1 MALEFHKAV
10 RKASPML
17 VAVSGVSGSGKT
29 LTALLL
35 AAGIAGPGGR
45 VGMLDTENGRGV
57 MYADDSLVMAAL
69 PNGYEI
75 IQLDNPFSPARYV
88 EVVEAAENA
97 GINVLVIDSAT
108 HEWEGLGGCAEIA
121 EKNKLRG
128 MPNWAMAKR
137 EHKRFMNHC
146 LSSSMHIIFCLRAR
160 EQTKIVKID
169 GKETFVPQ
177 GIQPVAEK
185 NFAFEMLI
193 HFEIDKDSHHA
204 YAAKVPRSLA
214 GLFPNAR
221 LLTKDDGVAIQK
233 WNATGKAL
241 AVDEQLRKRASA
253 AAEEGMR
260 AYQAFWGGITPND
273 RKLLADAHAANKK
286 TAERV
291 DAEMAAIA
299 SEEDGDRP
307 RYDDFPP
314 IDSVDDGALVYV
326 NDKLY
331 RFNGDRSAF
340 VLENAA

>member
-17 VAVSGVSGSGKT
+17 LGVSGVSGSGKT

-35 AAGIAGPGGR
+35 AAGIAGPNGK
-45 VGMLDTENGRGV
+45 VGMVDTENGRGV

-69 PNGYEI
+69 PGGYDI
-75 IQLDNPFSPARYV
+75 IQLDPLYSPERYV
-88 EVVEAAENA
+88 EAIEAAEKA
-97 GINVLVIDSAT
+97 GINVLVIDSTT

-137 EHKRFMNHC
+137 EHKRFMNRC
-146 LSSSMHIIFCLRAR
+146 LSSKMHIIFCLRAR

-177 GIQPVAEK
+177 GIQAICEK
-185 NFAFEMLI
+185 NTTFELLI
-193 HFEIDKDSHHA
+193 HFEIDQKTHEA
-204 YAAKVPRSLA
+204 NAAKVPRALA
-214 GLFPNAR
+214 GLFPTPR
-221 LLTKDDGVAIQK
+221 LLTKEDGAQIQK
-233 WNATGKAL
+233 WNSTGKAL
-241 AVDEQLRKRASA
+241 APDEQIRKRATA
-253 AAEEGMR
+253 AAEEGMK
-260 AYQAFWGGITPND
+260 AYQTFWGGITPAE
-273 RKLLADAHAANKK
+273 RKLLAEAHIENKK
-286 TAERV
+286 IADRV
-291 DAEMAAIA
+291 DAEMAAMA
-299 SEEDGDRP
+299 AEEDGDRP
-307 RYDDFPP
+307 HYDDFPP
-314 IDSVDDGALVYV
+314 IDSVEDGALIYV